1 MLLVRLLQ
9 DMEVHLRDTVA
20 TRFLSRASIA
30 KLASLPFNSLVE
42 SEDLGTHGRKGT
54 CSRPPTPRAEDFIGQ
69 GVIITYLFIQGVN
82 GPTPY

>member
-9 DMEVHLRDTVA
+9 DMEVHLRDTKA
-20 TRFLSRASIA
+20 TRFLSRGSIA

-54 CSRPPTPRAEDFIGQ
+54 CSRPPTRRAGDFITEHKQ
-69 GVIITYLFIQGVN
+69 AFTYVASRRGGI
-82 GPTPY
+82 